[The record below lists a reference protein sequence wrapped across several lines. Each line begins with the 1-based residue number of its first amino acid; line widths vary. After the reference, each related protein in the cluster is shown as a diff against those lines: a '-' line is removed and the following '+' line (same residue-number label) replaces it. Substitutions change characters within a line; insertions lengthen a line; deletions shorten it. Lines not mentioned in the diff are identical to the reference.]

1 MPKGARLLGV
11 LHFRVRKGGFTAG
24 APIDNAVPL
33 INQPF
38 VIQSDKH
45 LAHRSGAFFVHGKR
59 LPRPVARR
67 AHFALLEGNAA
78 PVLRRPIPGALQKAF
93 PADVRLRKPLFLH
106 LFDDLHLG
114 GDGRMVIARDPERGI
129 SLHSLKTDE
138 GILHG
143 GVHGVSHVQLS
154 RDVGRRHHDG
164 EGNLVVVDLR
174 AEIAGFFPIGINS
187 VFEILGVVRLLHV
200 HNL

>member
-1 MPKGARLLGV
+1 MLV
-11 LHFRVRKGGFTAG
+11 
-24 APIDNAVPL
+24 N
-33 INQPF
+33 
-38 VIQSDKH
+38 
-45 LAHRSGAFFVHGKR
+45 
-59 LPRPVARR
+59 
-67 AHFALLEGNAA
+67 ALL
-78 PVLRRPIPGALQKAF
+78 LQGF
-93 PADVRLRKPLFLH
+93 N
-106 LFDDLHLG
+106 DLDLSCNTC
-114 GDGRMVIARDPERGI
+114 MVSTGLPKCII
-129 SLHSLKTDE
+129 SLHSLKADE

-200 HNL
+200 NNL